1 VIEQAETQIGGTAMN
16 QLLVRSVTNG
26 ISLSP
31 RALDRGRAEHE
42 TRDTE
47 REMRLF
53 APGSGSAECG
63 SGLPADGIA
72 RRRRDRIVQMLV
84 SGCNSST
91 VRSLLRGF
99 CDARR
104 QARSSA
110 SASPPHRTK
119 NARREPRIAPPVGYG
134 FHLRRTLHKCRASAL
149 GVAPTRLASPG
160 VTRADREF
168 KNGDSPCI

>member
-1 VIEQAETQIGGTAMN
+1 MIEQTKMRIGGTAMES
-16 QLLVRSVTNG
+16 LLGLGRTNG
-26 ISLSP
+26 ISP
-31 RALDRGRAEHE
+31 FPCALGCGRAEHE
-42 TRDTE
+42 TRDTGCK
-47 REMRLF
+47 MRLF
-53 APGSGSAECG
+53 AQGAGSAECG
-63 SGLPADGIA
+63 PGLPADGIA
-72 RRRRDRIVQMLV
+72 GKRRTRIAQMCV

-91 VRSLLRGF
+91 VRSLLRGL

-110 SASPPHRTK
+110 LLSHPA
-119 NARREPRIAPPVGYG
+119 GYG
-134 FHLRRTLHKCRASAL
+134 FHLRWTHRKCRASAL